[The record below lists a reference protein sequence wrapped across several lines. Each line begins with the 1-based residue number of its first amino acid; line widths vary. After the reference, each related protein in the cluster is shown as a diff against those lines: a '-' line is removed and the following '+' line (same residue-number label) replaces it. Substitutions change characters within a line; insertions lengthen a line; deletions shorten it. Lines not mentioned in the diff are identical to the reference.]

1 MSTFDTNAIDI
12 TADLTDGSDGA
23 FVETPANTAQMAVP
37 QGTQPV
43 GAEPKPAE
51 AAPAAPAAPK
61 PESTLRD
68 QLSSAFKGTDGA
80 PVAQDA
86 APNAAA
92 PNAAAP
98 AAPAL
103 VKDGD
108 GKYRTP
114 DGLFASNEQIAAF
127 EAATSTA
134 QPPPSSVFT
143 GLTPI
148 EQQQFQSLPAELRQ
162 YVERTME
169 GLNTRASAYK
179 EYDVIEQSILG
190 PRRAAFAAE
199 GTNPIVALNQLFA
212 MSDFAGRD
220 PGAFVL
226 WYADQQK
233 LDLDKLL
240 DERDAATRD
249 VDPVVRELQGK
260 VQELTGTVQQFQQRD
275 VQAVQQANFKA
286 VENFASEKDPTT
298 GALKRPYITDV
309 VDAWASNISALRAAN
324 PTMPSHEVLEQAYNS
339 ACWSSPAV
347 RAKMQ
352 QAQQQ
357 QQAQVTAT
365 RVATAKQAGGSVVGG
380 PAGNPGTQ
388 PNNSNRT
395 LRDELESQFAQAR
408 A

>member
-1 MSTFDTNAIDI
+1 MSTFNPDDLDL
-12 TADLTDGSDGA
+12 TADLIEGSDKGA
-23 FVETPANTAQMAVP
+23 ADTAQMVAP
-37 QGTQPV
+37 PGTQPA
-43 GAEPKPAE
+43 GAEPKAPE
-51 AAPAAPAAPK
+51 AKTPETPVAVQEK
-61 PESTLRD
+61 PGTSLRE
-68 QLSSAFKGTDGA
+68 QLSSAFK
-80 PVAQDA
+80 AQDGTPVTQEA

-92 PNAAAP
+92 AAADTS
-98 AAPAL
+98 L
-103 VKDGD
+103 VKDAD

-114 DGLFASNEQIAAF
+114 DGLFASNEQTAAF
-127 EAATSTA
+127 EAASNTAAPQPSPVLTS
-134 QPPPSSVFT
+134 
-143 GLTPI
+143 LTPV

-162 YVERTME
+162 FVERTME
-169 GLNTRASAYK
+169 GLNTRASAYQ
-179 EYDVIEQSILG
+179 EYDVIEKSILG

-240 DERDAATRD
+240 DERDAATPN

-260 VQELTGTVQQFQQRD
+260 VQELVGTVQQFQQRD

-286 VENFASEKDPTT
+286 VEDFASEKDAN
-298 GALKRPYITDV
+298 GALKRPYVTDV
-309 VDAWASNISALRAAN
+309 VDAWAANISVLKAAN
-324 PTMPSHEVLEQAYNS
+324 PTMPSAEILEQAYNN

-357 QQAQVTAT
+357 AAAKSGQA
-365 RVATAKQAGGSVVGG
+365 RVATAKQAGGSV
-380 PAGNPGTQ
+380 AGAPSGTPGTH

-395 LRDELESQFAQAR
+395 IREELESQFAAAR